1 MSYSSAIFGGGTGAS
16 GFNAAS
22 MQPKTFAPGSRP
34 GFDPEDHWYFLGDR
48 QKKVYADRHGAP
60 AGYNGGSAGGGGA
73 NKGGTSGAGA
83 NSGYN
88 FNVNTGTQPIGD
100 IFSPD
105 YTQRATTQA
114 REQALTLASPRAA
127 MKQFTR
133 PGMSQDAGTY
143 AAALPQIAGGEAAA
157 AAASSE
163 IPMQHRLANELYR
176 LTNQELESQQALSLA
191 DMMRQRQA
199 DQDYYGDTMRAIDL
213 QLLGPI
219 LGMI

>member
-1 MSYSSAIFGGGTGAS
+1 MSYSSAISGGGTGNPTSYNANFWNSRAS
-16 GFNAAS
+16 Y
-22 MQPKTFAPGSRP
+22 APGSRP
-34 GFDPEDHWYFLGDR
+34 GYDPEDNFSKQALAKR
-48 QKKVYADRHGAP
+48 KAQQ
-60 AGYNGGSAGGGGA
+60 NQGGGFDFGDLFGGGQA
-73 NKGGTSGAGA
+73 GKGGTSGAGA